1 MVVELGEVA
10 RDVVA
15 RDVEN
20 FVEVDFVVGALDVAA
35 GLFVAVPAVA

>member
-1 MVVELGEVA
+1 MTALAVVVELGA
-10 RDVVA
+10 VA

-20 FVEVDFVVGALDVAA
+20 FVEVDFVVGALDVAV